1 MSIHTLTST
10 KPYLLRAFYEWIND
24 NNCTPY
30 LIINANYEDVQVPT
44 QYVDEGRIVL
54 NISETAVRS
63 LQMTNDSIEFDA
75 RFGGV
80 AMTVYAPIGAVM
92 AIYAHENGRGMVF
105 SEEEAF
111 SGAEPQAAPADTLD
125 DSGEDDDMPPPRP
138 LGGGKPTL
146 RIVK

>member
-30 LIINANYEDVQVPT
+30 LIINANHEEVQVPT

-111 SGAEPQAAPADTLD
+111 TDAESPAAPSDLD
-125 DSGEDDDMPPPRP
+125 DENSDDDIPPPRP
-138 LGGGKPTL
+138 LGGKPTL